1 MTIARK
7 RPLPLT
13 DDEDLAP
20 ALSMDGEEGGEDQ
33 WPDEEKAVGSDIE
46 DRLETF
52 FAEDDAVVSSALE
65 GVDLDTDQD
74 VGPAQQ
80 STASFDDESPA
91 LFETEESIEFE
102 DQLDS
107 FFGDSDEHDER
118 ADAADLTETAT
129 ADDQGAA
136 FFEPVDDASAAQ
148 AELVSEVVPDG
159 SIDDDGE
166 TAPVVFTPVEDE
178 EETVGEIAEGMVD
191 DDESDDDGGYATFA
205 SESDEEE
212 FFAAI
217 DERVDE
223 PGEFQMELLDETDDI
238 DTRDVASLSQP
249 GTEDFDQIVEE
260 PPLAPTALGET
271 EDEEDEEDGFV
282 FASDDDFGD
291 LRGAIASLG
300 VEISDT
306 IIQGILSAVN
316 GLRHHYSNRPVE
328 KTFLQLISTIVQHI
342 GQYRYEASAE
352 AHGLLLS
359 VFDKL
364 ELIQNPEVPAEQA
377 HEILLAETTKVLLW
391 QQTMLDRQ
399 AIRKGDELT
408 FISPVRSDQEE
419 ADDDEPDGAGASDAH
434 TPFAEDR
441 SAEEEFQAVFEP
453 VEEDGEQ
460 SDSIVAGEQGADDDS
475 FALAEKSRP
484 EESEISNDTLIRD
497 EEDAFSL
504 DAAAD
509 DEADDSLFLSLDE
522 ELEEAEEE
530 TAPGESP
537 LSLDDTIESAIDE
550 VDASSQDEVEA
561 AGGDPVTDYVK
572 KELAAL
578 RTSLQAEIEELRN
591 GWKTKIRLCL
601 SGDGFH
607 PVPDTS

>member
-1 MTIARK
+1 
-7 RPLPLT
+7 
-13 DDEDLAP
+13 
-20 ALSMDGEEGGEDQ
+20 
-33 WPDEEKAVGSDIE
+33 
-46 DRLETF
+46 
-52 FAEDDAVVSSALE
+52 
-65 GVDLDTDQD
+65 
-74 VGPAQQ
+74 
-80 STASFDDESPA
+80 
-91 LFETEESIEFE
+91 
-102 DQLDS
+102 
-107 FFGDSDEHDER
+107 
-118 ADAADLTETAT
+118 
-129 ADDQGAA
+129 
-136 FFEPVDDASAAQ
+136 
-148 AELVSEVVPDG
+148 
-159 SIDDDGE
+159 
-166 TAPVVFTPVEDE
+166 
-178 EETVGEIAEGMVD
+178 
-191 DDESDDDGGYATFA
+191 
-205 SESDEEE
+205 
-212 FFAAI
+212 
-217 DERVDE
+217 
-223 PGEFQMELLDETDDI
+223 MELLDETDDI

-260 PPLAPTALGET
+260 PPPTPAALGET

-282 FASDDDFGD
+282 FASDDDLGD

-408 FISPVRSDQEE
+408 FISPVRSDQAE
-419 ADDDEPDGAGASDAH
+419 AGDDEPDGAGASDAP
-434 TPFAEDR
+434 TPFTEDR
-441 SAEEEFQAVFEP
+441 FAEQEFQAVFEP

-460 SDSIVAGEQGADDDS
+460 SDSIVAGEQGADDDN

-484 EESEISNDTLIRD
+484 EESEISDDTQVRD

-522 ELEEAEEE
+522 ELEETEKE

-561 AGGDPVTDYVK
+561 AGGDPVTEYVK

-578 RTSLQAEIEELRN
+578 RTSLQAEIEELR
-591 GWKTKIRLCL
+591 KRLENK
-601 SGDGFH
+601 D
-607 PVPDTS
+607 